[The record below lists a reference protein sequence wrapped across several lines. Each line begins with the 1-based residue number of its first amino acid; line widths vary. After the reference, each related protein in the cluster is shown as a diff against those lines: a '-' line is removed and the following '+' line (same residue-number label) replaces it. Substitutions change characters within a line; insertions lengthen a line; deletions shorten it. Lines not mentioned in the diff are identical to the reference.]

1 MKRFLLL
8 LLFSIFSILA
18 FADDISFSGNESR
31 IVLREGKENVELTRG
46 AEVFCNGLRI
56 NADSITLSGSN
67 WRYVSVTGN
76 VKVVDEERD
85 LSIMT
90 SSLWYDRVDERLLIG
105 TYFEL
110 DDRANE
116 MSASASLLEYDMA
129 NENLMLSGRV
139 RLRKMNNGDL
149 VSTRAE
155 SVRYDRTSDRMELL
169 GSASVTWKDAQYS
182 AEVISLDLK
191 NDSIVLDTRIQG
203 TING

>member
-1 MKRFLLL
+1 MKNVSL
-8 LLFSIFSILA
+8 IFSIIA
-18 FADDISFSGNESR
+18 VAVAVAAGVFSLTGGQNSEKNMASGDQDSTYVAKATSGIVYVNLDR
-31 IVLREGKENVELTRG
+31 IVQ
-46 AEVFCNGLRI
+46 
-56 NADSITLSGSN
+56 
-67 WRYVSVTGN
+67 
-76 VKVVDEERD
+76 
-85 LSIMT
+85 
-90 SSLWYDRVDERLLIG
+90 
-105 TYFEL
+105 
-110 DDRANE
+110 
-116 MSASASLLEYDMA
+116 EYDMA

-169 GSASVTWKDAQYS
+169 GSASVTWKDDQYS

>member
-116 MSASASLLEYDMA
+116 MSASAFLLEYDMA

-169 GSASVTWKDAQYS
+169 GSASVTWKDDQYS

>member
-169 GSASVTWKDAQYS
+169 GSASVTWKDDQYS
-182 AEVISLDLK
+182 AEVISLDLT

>member
-169 GSASVTWKDAQYS
+169 GSASVTWKDDQYS